1 MQQRVSPLW
10 ISLFWMQMLSFPH
23 WSVFETDLGAMLAQ
37 TGVRWPKLFPG
48 GPRQRGKCSSDG
60 GDGEISEKIGPLSFL
75 LGVQFFHYGPERST
89 SGGGDWDR
97 DSTFYYMRRKEVDRP
112 PLREV
117 SLGPSPQLAP
127 PTSLQRFLAKI
138 WTLSTFPTT
147 NASTFVSS
155 QNSPRLAWP
164 PYSDTLKVCP

>member
-1 MQQRVSPLW
+1 MFLRQIWAPCWLKQESAGPNCFLGIQGSEVNAPQMAETTKSP
-10 ISLFWMQMLSFPH
+10 
-23 WSVFETDLGAMLAQ
+23 
-37 TGVRWPKLFPG
+37 K
-48 GPRQRGKCSSDG
+48 
-60 GDGEISEKIGPLSFL
+60 KIGPLSFL

-97 DSTFYYMRRKEVDRP
+97 DSTFYYMRHKEVNQP
-112 PLREV
+112 TLREA

-127 PTSLQRFLAKI
+127 LTSLQRFLAKI
-138 WTLSTFPTT
+138 WTLGTFPTT

-164 PYSDTLKVCP
+164 PYSNTLKVCP